1 MQPYKCIYLE
11 VVSLKISLVSLKISF
26 IFCTRR
32 SQYTKNV
39 STVSVYERHWGGL
52 DPPRLT
58 RVVHSTCL
66 VFHFLLWI
74 RVLTFL
80 EDPLIGTVQRLP
92 SGHMEEA
99 AERSR
104 AVPLCPHHPTWS
116 SQCPVCRPGFCP
128 GQSLQNPC
136 RVHIPSEQLYWE
148 AAHPGKAPV
157 TQHKTAKR
165 FVSACNT
172 VIRIPS

>member
-74 RVLTFL
+74 RVLTVL
-80 EDPLIGTVQRLP
+80 EDPLKERCKGCPQATWKRPLKGPGLCLCAPITPLGAASVPFAGQASAPARASRTLVASISQVSNFTEKQLIQERHLWRNTKLQ
-92 SGHMEEA
+92 SGL
-99 AERSR
+99 S
-104 AVPLCPHHPTWS
+104 PL
-116 SQCPVCRPGFCP
+116 
-128 GQSLQNPC
+128 
-136 RVHIPSEQLYWE
+136 
-148 AAHPGKAPV
+148 
-157 TQHKTAKR
+157 
-165 FVSACNT
+165 
-172 VIRIPS
+172 VIQ